1 VITFDWR
8 GGLALQPRIKSEP
21 VLTIRAN
28 GTITVV
34 DPFSNV
40 ADISGALT
48 AEELQDLLKF
58 MVKDHDVFGIRE
70 QEIGAAIEAEMK
82 RMGRFFG
89 VSDASDTV
97 VRIQLAGQ
105 EHEASFNSVRV
116 FAPRFPGIAAL
127 GHLLAIE
134 SRLTRIVESLRAGG
148 ASKIA
153 AALDQANA
161 HLKRTNPGL
170 APLTADDYLRTLDS
184 GNGRRLM
191 QFLRDQGDNTNL
203 SVTVEYTAN
212 QEPSVRVSI
221 QTKSPLR

>member
-1 VITFDWR
+1 MAGAFLFAAIPGLARQSSEIRLPTDPKTPVITFDWR

-89 VSDASDTV
+89 VSDASDTK
-97 VRIQLAGQ
+97 
-105 EHEASFNSVRV
+105 
-116 FAPRFPGIAAL
+116 P
-127 GHLLAIE
+127 
-134 SRLTRIVESLRAGG
+134 
-148 ASKIA
+148 
-153 AALDQANA
+153 
-161 HLKRTNPGL
+161 
-170 APLTADDYLRTLDS
+170 
-184 GNGRRLM
+184 
-191 QFLRDQGDNTNL
+191 
-203 SVTVEYTAN
+203 
-212 QEPSVRVSI
+212 VSM
-221 QTKSPLR
+221 P